1 MPQEIF
7 PNMMQHI
14 LQRSVQSNKTY
25 LDISYAPEIKKHNT
39 ESKDKIITMM

>member
-14 LQRSVQSNKTY
+14 LQRRM
-25 LDISYAPEIKKHNT
+25 DISFAPEINKYNT